1 MNDTQVLAHILA
13 GEVGLLCPFEA
24 SLAIAFMFMSGRNR
38 TWSGWDEPDVQHWW
52 LSYTYWQFTDPTP
65 TAHFMFSAADT
76 LLPTVR
82 RIIADRGPP
91 LQIFYCQNGLALH
104 AY

>member
-1 MNDTQVLAHILA
+1 VNDTQVLAHILA

-38 TWSGWDEPDVQHWW
+38 TWSGWDETPDVQHWW
-52 LSYTYWQFTDPTP
+52 LSYTYWQFDDPTP
-65 TAHFMFSAADT
+65 TARFMFSRADT
-76 LLPTVR
+76 LLPSVQ
-82 RIIADRGPP
+82 RIIGHDPP
-91 LQIFYCQNGLALH
+91 LRIFECQNGLALY